1 MQADHRTCR
10 AESTSA
16 GPGPARR
23 QRPGPHRANVHLVLR
38 SLILAVA
45 GHPGVRR
52 LAATE
57 PVSRHVVS
65 RFVAGVSTE
74 QAVAATSELVAGG
87 LAVTLDHLG
96 EGISDVAGVES
107 TVAAYQEL
115 LACLAA
121 EGLTG
126 RAEVSVKLSAVG
138 QTLDETLALHNASRI
153 CAAAEQAGTTVTLD
167 AEDHT
172 LTDSTLRVHAELRR
186 SWPATGAVLQAYL
199 HRTLDDC
206 RALAVHGARVRLCKG
221 AYAEPPE
228 LAFRTSH
235 EVARSFV
242 RCVNVLLAGPGY
254 PMFATHDPRLISL
267 VGERARCYGRPPGSF
282 EYQMLYGIRPA
293 EQRRLAAAG
302 DTVRVYLPY
311 GSDWYAYLTRRLAE
325 RPGNVAF
332 FLRALMPGNGHL
344 RPGSRRPG

>member
-1 MQADHRTCR
+1 M
-10 AESTSA
+10 
-16 GPGPARR
+16 
-23 QRPGPHRANVHLVLR
+23 LR
-38 SLILAVA
+38 SLILAAA
-45 GHPGVRR
+45 GNPTVRR
-52 LAATE
+52 LVATA
-57 PVSRHVVS
+57 PVSRYLVQ

-74 QAVAATSELVAGG
+74 QVVVATAALIADG

-96 EGISDVAGVES
+96 EGVADEAGAEA
-107 TVAAYQEL
+107 TVHAYLEL
-115 LACLAA
+115 LARLKA
-121 EGLTG
+121 EGLAN

-138 QTLDETLALHNASRI
+138 QRLDEALALRNASRI
-153 CAAAEQAGTTVTLD
+153 CATAEQAGTTVTLD

-186 SWPATGAVLQAYL
+186 SWPTTGAVLQAYL
-199 HRTLDDC
+199 HRTVDDC
-206 RALAVHGARVRLCKG
+206 RELAVEGARIRLCKG

-242 RCVNVLLAGPGY
+242 RCANTLLAGPGY
-254 PMFATHDPRLISL
+254 PMFATHDPRLVSIVS
-267 VGERARCYGRPPGSF
+267 ERARWYGRKPGSF
-282 EYQMLYGIRPA
+282 EYQMLYGVRPA

-311 GSDWYAYLTRRLAE
+311 GSDWYFYLIRRIAE

-332 FLRALMPGNGHL
+332 FLRAVVSDHRRL
-344 RPGSRRPG
+344 SRQSDTAG